1 MLAIMKDKQSQETI
15 WNLSKLNMFVTRA
28 QPVHRDCNLSY
39 FLPWGSILPVG
50 VLNV

>member
-1 MLAIMKDKQSQETI
+1 MLVIMKDKQSQETI

-28 QPVHRDCNLSY
+28 QPHRDCNPGY